1 LRQPYPLLL
10 ALPPPDAHFRREGDA
25 MSVDDVL
32 AANESF
38 YRAFNQKDNAA
49 MSALWADAADVTC
62 VHPGW
67 NVLTGREPVLESWA
81 RILSN
86 PDQPRIM
93 TGGAE
98 ARIVGDVGIVICRE
112 LVGGTPLAATNVFI
126 QQNGAWRMIH
136 HHSGP
141 VALVG

>member
-1 LRQPYPLLL
+1 
-10 ALPPPDAHFRREGDA
+10 
-25 MSVDDVL
+25 MSVDEAI

-38 YRAFNQKDNAA
+38 YRAFNQKDTAA
-49 MSALWADAADVTC
+49 MNAVWSESDEICC

-67 NVLTGREPVLESWA
+67 NILTGHEPVMESWV

-93 TGGAE
+93 TGGATATLLGE
-98 ARIVGDVGIVICRE
+98 VAVVICRE
-112 LVGGTPLAATNVFI
+112 LVGGTPLAATNIFHLE
-126 QQNGAWRMIH
+126 NGAWRMVH

-141 VALVG
+141 VAMVG